1 VSALA
6 VVEDSGPTRH
16 PGWAPLAERAPQL
29 VATAWRYL
37 DQIGLSLRPATV
49 AAADIALRGLAQH
62 LTAERLDCF
71 AAVERRH
78 IESYKQW
85 LATGGTR
92 DRRPPARNT
101 IRQRLGLVRS
111 FFDRIIEWDWA
122 DAPTR
127 TPMFAIDVP
136 VADDPL
142 PRFLDDAQAAR
153 LLAAAGHASCRRRPE
168 VLRYP
173 ATAGAPSAAPAIAAT
188 PAPAAA
194 RTAPG
199 ACRSP

>member
-6 VVEDSGPTRH
+6 VVDDSGPARH
-16 PGWAPLAERAPQL
+16 PDWVPIVERAPQL

-49 AAADIALRGLAQH
+49 AAADIALRGLTRH
-62 LTAERLDCF
+62 LVAGGLEGF

-85 LATGGTR
+85 LATAGTR
-92 DRRPPARNT
+92 DGRPPARNT

-122 DAPTR
+122 DAPGR

-142 PRFLDDAQAAR
+142 PRF
-153 LLAAAGHASCRRRPE
+153 
-168 VLRYP
+168 
-173 ATAGAPSAAPAIAAT
+173 
-188 PAPAAA
+188 
-194 RTAPG
+194 
-199 ACRSP
+199 